1 MSNKKRITVKIDTTY
16 KYIRLWN
23 GLFNLTPKE
32 LQILSAFV
40 DANRESEE
48 MKLIGK
54 VKNACNVHIKKV
66 VAAKLGIEDHNT
78 LNNYVK
84 RFKKKGVILK
94 KDKYYTLNKLLDP
107 ETSSVEILI
116 KYGDTGR

>member
-32 LQILSAFV
+32 LKILAEFI
-40 DANRESEE
+40 DANKEAD
-48 MKLIGK
+48 LK
-54 VKNACNVHIKKV
+54 VRNVCHVSIKKI
-66 VAAKLGIEDHNT
+66 VADKLNIVDYNT

-84 RFKKKGVILK
+84 RFKKKGVIIK
-94 KDKYYTLNKLLDP
+94 KGKDYSFNKLLDP
-107 ETSSVEILI
+107 TTASVEILI
-116 KYGDTGR
+116 TK

>member
-23 GLFNLTPKE
+23 GLFNLTKKE
-32 LQILSAFV
+32 LEILAAFV
-40 DANRESEE
+40 DANRESQK
-48 MKLIGK
+48 KLE
-54 VKNACNVHIKKV
+54 NACDVKIKKI
-66 VAAKLGIEDHNT
+66 VAAKLNIEDYNT

-94 KDKYYTLNKLLDP
+94 KGRYYSLNKLLDP
-107 ETSSVEILI
+107 ETTSVEILI
-116 KYGDTGR
+116 KYGNNG

>member
-23 GLFNLTPKE
+23 GLFNLTKKE
-32 LQILSAFV
+32 LEILAAFV

-48 MKLIGK
+48 KI
-54 VKNACNVHIKKV
+54 KNACNVEIKKV
-66 VAAKLGIEDHNT
+66 VASKLGIEDYNT

-84 RFKKKGVILK
+84 RFKKKGVIIK
-94 KDKYYTLNKLLDP
+94 RGKYYSLNKLLDP

-116 KYGDTGR
+116 QYADNR

>member
-23 GLFNLTPKE
+23 GLFNLTRKE
-32 LQILSAFV
+32 LEILAEFV
-40 DANRESEE
+40 DAN
-48 MKLIGK
+48 KALK
-54 VKNACNVHIKKV
+54 DKAKNVCNVEIKKI
-66 VAAKLGIEDHNT
+66 VASKLSIEDYNT
-78 LNNYVK
+78 LNNYIK

-94 KDKYYTLNKLLDP
+94 KGKYYSFNKLLDP

-116 KYGDTGR
+116 NYGDNR

>member
-1 MSNKKRITVKIDTTY
+1 MSSKKRITVKIDTTY

-32 LQILSAFV
+32 LKILSEFV
-40 DANRESEE
+40 DVNRE
-48 MKLIGK
+48 IGNK
-54 VKNACNVHIKKV
+54 FENACHVEIKKI
-66 VAAKLGIEDHNT
+66 VAKNLNIEDYNT

-94 KDKYYTLNKLLDP
+94 KKKHYTLNKLLDP

-116 KYGDTGR
+116 KYADNR

>member
-1 MSNKKRITVKIDTTY
+1 MSNKKRITVRIDTTH

-23 GLFNLTPKE
+23 GLFNLTKKE
-32 LQILSAFV
+32 LEILAAFV
-40 DANRESEE
+40 DANRSFEK
-48 MKLIGK
+48 KL
-54 VKNACNVHIKKV
+54 KNACSVEIKKL
-66 VAAKLGIEDHNT
+66 VAAKLGIEDYNT

-94 KDKYYTLNKLLDP
+94 KGKYYSLNKLLDP

-116 KYGDTGR
+116 KYGDNR

>member
-23 GLFNLTPKE
+23 GLFNLTKKE
-32 LQILSAFV
+32 LEILATFV
-40 DANRESEE
+40 DANRD
-48 MKLIGK
+48 IGDK
-54 VKNACNVHIKKV
+54 FENACHVEIKKV
-66 VAAKLGIEDHNT
+66 VAKKLNITDYNT

-94 KDKYYTLNKLLDP
+94 KGKGYSLNKLLDP

-116 KYGDTGR
+116 KYGNNR

>member
-32 LQILSAFV
+32 LKILAEFV
-40 DANRESEE
+40 DVNRD
-48 MKLIGK
+48 IGNK
-54 VKNACNVHIKKV
+54 FGNACHVEIKKI
-66 VAAKLGIEDHNT
+66 VAKNLDIEDYNT

-84 RFKKKGVILK
+84 RFKKKGVIIK
-94 KDKYYTLNKLLDP
+94 KGKYYSLNKLLDP
-107 ETSSVEILI
+107 ETASVEIVI
-116 KYGDTGR
+116 KYGDNR

>member
-1 MSNKKRITVKIDTTY
+1 MSTKKRITVKIDTTY

-32 LQILSAFV
+32 LQILAAFV
-40 DANRESEE
+40 DANKASET
-48 MKLIGK
+48 K
-54 VKNACNVHIKKV
+54 VVNACNAEIKKV
-66 VAAKLGIEDHNT
+66 VAAKLGIGDHNT

-94 KDKYYTLNKLLDP
+94 KGKYYSLNKLLDP
-107 ETSSVEILI
+107 DTASVEILI
-116 KYGDTGR
+116 QYGDNR

>member
-32 LQILSAFV
+32 V
-40 DANRESEE
+40 CHVE
-48 MKLIGK
+48 
-54 VKNACNVHIKKV
+54 IKKI
-66 VAAKLGIEDHNT
+66 VAKHLGIIDYNT

-84 RFKKKGVILK
+84 RFKKKGVIIK
-94 KDKYYTLNKLLDP
+94 KGKYYSLNKLLDP
-107 ETSSVEILI
+107 ETASVEIVI
-116 KYGDTGR
+116 KYADNR

>member
-1 MSNKKRITVKIDTTY
+1 MSTKKRITVKIDTTY

-32 LQILSAFV
+32 LQILAAFV
-40 DANRESEE
+40 DANRESE
-48 MKLIGK
+48 
-54 VKNACNVHIKKV
+54 KKV
-66 VAAKLGIEDHNT
+66 VNACHIEIKKAVAKKLGIEDHNT

-84 RFKKKGVILK
+84 RFKKKGVMLK
-94 KDKYYTLNKLLDP
+94 KGKYYSLNKLLDP

-116 KYGDTGR
+116 QYGSNR